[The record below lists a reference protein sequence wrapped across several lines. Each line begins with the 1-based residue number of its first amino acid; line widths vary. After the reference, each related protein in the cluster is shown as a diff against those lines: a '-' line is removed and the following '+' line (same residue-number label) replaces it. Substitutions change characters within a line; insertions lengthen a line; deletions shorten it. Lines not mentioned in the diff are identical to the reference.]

1 MDNHP
6 KVVCTVCGLAFVT
19 AVAMSCVALLYA
31 LSNVND
37 VESAKERL
45 EAIEKHV
52 ANLTDKAKIEREDTN
67 RTISIL
73 SHEATQL
80 KHDYMEL
87 LSKTRA
93 LNKTI
98 NYTTSATVQRALT
111 ELNNVKKTQRV
122 IQKKLEAFTHLNDTA
137 EDYSNLGK
145 EVKKLATQV
154 NQNITHL
161 EENLKDNRREWARAL
176 DKKTSEI
183 KSDVLVLENRLDEFE
198 LELQNP
204 KFENRTQNGTTNGIG
219 VMRLTKVCNLMFY
232 TIIFWATLNVIVH
245 F

>member
-45 EAIEKHV
+45 EAIEKQV

-122 IQKKLEAFTHLNDTA
+122 IQNKLEAFTHLNDTA

-145 EVKKLATQV
+145 EVKKQKLK
-154 NQNITHL
+154 NSF
-161 EENLKDNRREWARAL
+161 ENPFRGSPA
-176 DKKTSEI
+176 
-183 KSDVLVLENRLDEFE
+183 NRLSS
-198 LELQNP
+198 
-204 KFENRTQNGTTNGIG
+204 
-219 VMRLTKVCNLMFY
+219 
-232 TIIFWATLNVIVH
+232 
-245 F
+245 